1 MMDLP
6 ITVVVVVV
14 VQVVQVRMVVPLVGE
29 TQDLGQIIQLGLP
42 LRPQV
47 IMGIMQVV
55 VLLVLTMVVVLVE
68 QVV

>member
-1 MMDLP
+1 MDLP

-29 TQDLGQIIQLGLP
+29 TQGLGQIIQLGLP